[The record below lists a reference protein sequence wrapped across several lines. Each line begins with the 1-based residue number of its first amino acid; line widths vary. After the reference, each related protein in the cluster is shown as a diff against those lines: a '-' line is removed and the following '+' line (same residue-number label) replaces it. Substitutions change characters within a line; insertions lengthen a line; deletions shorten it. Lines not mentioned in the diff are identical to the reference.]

1 MGRVTNSWVDGLR
14 SWYTK
19 LCFCTGEYGAGI
31 NEGTSDSMAMARKES
46 VVEGAGD

>member
-1 MGRVTNSWVDGLR
+1 M
-14 SWYTK
+14 
-19 LCFCTGEYGAGI
+19 GEYSARI

>member
-1 MGRVTNSWVDGLR
+1 MVIEEFGTQSCVG
-14 SWYTK
+14 
-19 LCFCTGEYGAGI
+19 TGGYYAGI